1 MRHIGFTLALAALVP
16 AAGCTSTKWNMFR
29 GKEEQKVATTAPTA
43 AALVEYL
50 NDNADRVNTV
60 RCASL
65 DLQCSQGLRSV
76 GLSGKMVC
84 QKPRNFRMS
93 GNAFGQQEID
103 LGSNDQ
109 EFWFWVK
116 RGAPYQFHCSH
127 QALAEG
133 RVQQLP
139 FPVQPD
145 WIIEALGV
153 AHYGAAE
160 KYQVVTKRDT
170 WELVERTR
178 SPQGKAIRKV
188 TVFRQGRA
196 PAGSP
201 QVLAHLLVDD
211 ATGNEIC
218 SAQVVQVVVDRGTGA
233 VLPRRVVLRWPA
245 EKIKLT
251 MTLDDVTVNGQ
262 LNRPDLLFTRTPLNG
277 VKSVDLA
284 EGRIDGSGNSVQ
296 PVEGR
301 SR

>member
-1 MRHIGFTLALAALVP
+1 MRHVVFGSTLAALVL
-16 AAGCTSTKWNMFR
+16 ATGCTTTKWNMNR
-29 GKEEQKVATTAPTA
+29 GKEEVRVSTEVPSAP
-43 AALVEYL
+43 ALVNYL
-50 NDNADRVNTV
+50 NDNANRVKSV

-76 GLSGKMVC
+76 GLSGQMVC
-84 QKPRNFRMS
+84 QKPRNFRLS
-93 GNAFGQQEID
+93 AKVFGQQELD

-133 RVQQLP
+133 RVRQLP

-145 WIIEALGV
+145 WIIEAMGI
-153 AHYGAAE
+153 APYGPAD
-160 KYQVVTKRDT
+160 KYQVVARRDT
-170 WELVERTR
+170 VELVERTR
-178 SPQGKAIRKV
+178 SPQGQAIRKV
-188 TVFRQGRA
+188 TVFRRGRA

-201 QVLAHLLVDD
+201 QVVGHLLLDD

-218 SAQVVQVVVDRGTGA
+218 AAEVTQVVVDRGTGA
-233 VLPRRVVLRWPA
+233 VLPRKVVLRWPA

-251 MTLDDVTVNGQ
+251 MTLDDVTINGQ
-262 LNRPDLLFTRTPLNG
+262 IARPDLLFTRAPLNG

-284 EGRIDGSGNSVQ
+284 EGRVDAPIQ

>member
-1 MRHIGFTLALAALVP
+1 MRHVVFGWTLPALVL
-16 AAGCTSTKWNMFR
+16 ATGCTTTKWNMNR
-29 GKEEQKVATTAPTA
+29 KEEVQVTTQVPSA
-43 AALVEYL
+43 AALVKYL
-50 NDNADRVNTV
+50 NDNADRVKSV

-76 GLSGKMVC
+76 GLSGQMVC
-84 QKPRNFRMS
+84 QKPRNFRLS
-93 GNAFGQQEID
+93 AKVFGQQELD

-133 RVQQLP
+133 RVRQLP

-145 WIIEALGV
+145 WIIEAMGI
-153 AHYGAAE
+153 APYGPAE
-160 KYQVVTKRDT
+160 KYQVVNRGTT
-170 WELVERTR
+170 WQLVERTR
-178 SPQGKAIRKV
+178 SPQGQAIRKV
-188 TVFRQGRA
+188 TVFRAKPA

-201 QVLAHLLVDD
+201 QVLAHLLLDD

-218 SAQVVQVVVDRGTGA
+218 AAEVTQVVVDRGTGA
-233 VLPRRVVLRWPA
+233 VLPRKVVLRWPA

-262 LNRPDLLFTRTPLNG
+262 IARPDLLFTRAPLNG
-277 VKSVDLA
+277 VKSLDLA
-284 EGRIDGSGNSVQ
+284 ENRIDGPIQ